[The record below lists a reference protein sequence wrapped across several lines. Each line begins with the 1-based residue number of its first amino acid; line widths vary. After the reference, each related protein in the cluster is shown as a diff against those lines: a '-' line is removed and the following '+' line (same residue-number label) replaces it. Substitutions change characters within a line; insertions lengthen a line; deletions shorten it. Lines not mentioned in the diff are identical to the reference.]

1 MSSVQRINTE
11 VQARVPVSSSET
23 IVSIRYRIAEGTTI
37 IYNVMMQRPT
47 HVSVCMITWIRVI
60 MDSAYVRV
68 PDSANDCTKGE
79 DELVYDQAI
88 QGYRL
93 IRAYISKETQARGFR
108 SRIGLLL
115 AKSYRQQSMT
125 LTQVEAVMV

>member
-1 MSSVQRINTE
+1 
-11 VQARVPVSSSET
+11 
-23 IVSIRYRIAEGTTI
+23 
-37 IYNVMMQRPT
+37 
-47 HVSVCMITWIRVI
+47 MITWIRVI

-68 PDSANDCTKGE
+68 PDSANDCTEGE
-79 DELVYDQAI
+79 DELVHDQAA

-108 SRIGLLL
+108 SRIGFLL